1 METHFFQSIRLLM
14 NFKAD
19 SVQFNIQLKRFQRSE
34 RLKKSILHIFPKISS
49 NKIFSCNTRSKNKK
63 VTKTEKVPSPLSEKV
78 ITESRFFI
86 QN

>member
-19 SVQFNIQLKRFQRSE
+19 SVQFNIQLKNLKRFE
-34 RLKKSILHIFPKISS
+34 ILKKSILHISPKISS
-49 NKIFSCNTRSKNKK
+49 NKIFSYNTRSKNKK
-63 VTKTEKVPSPLSEKV
+63 LTKTVKVPSPLSEKV
-78 ITESRFFI
+78 IAESRFFI